1 MTEINTS
8 TTEKWVNGVANDFDD
23 VLKNKNSKVLS
34 NGSLRFVFFF
44 DIPEPTVEEK
54 ILEEDCDELFL
65 DIGSYRMMI
74 TTEISSDKNTEER
87 KKQVKEQGY
96 DSLYNVIE
104 YYQQVTKVEII
115 VQPDED
121 VKLIN
126 DADLTEI
133 EV

>member
-8 TTEKWVNGVANDFDD
+8 TTEKWVSSVAKDFDD
-23 VLKNKNSKVLS
+23 VLKNKKSRVLS

-44 DIPEPTVEEK
+44 NIPEPTVEEK

-74 TTEISSDKNTEER
+74 TTEISSDKDADYQEE
-87 KKQVKEQGY
+87 
-96 DSLYNVIE
+96 I
-104 YYQQVTKVEII
+104 TKVEII